1 MEAHLCLS
9 LFLLFAFL
17 IPFMVVG
24 NAELRALMELKSSL
38 DPEGK
43 ILSSWISDGEPCS
56 GFFEGV
62 ACNEHWKVANIS
74 LQGKGLSG
82 WLSPALAELK
92 CLSGLYL
99 HYNNLSG
106 EIPPHLSNLTDLVD
120 LYLDVNSL
128 SGTIPPELGNMASLQ
143 VLQLGDNQLEGNIP
157 TQMGSLKQLSTL
169 ALQYNKLTGQIPLSL
184 GNLEKLSRLNL
195 SFNNF
200 SGTIP
205 ATLAQNEHLE
215 VLDIQN
221 NSLSGI
227 VPSGMPLSYFKDY
240 IFITHLSLY
249 ILVYC
254 RLGEG
259 FQGRNN
265 PGLCGVGFSTLRDC
279 NKDQGLNVN
288 HIDTSDGEQPKKS
301 NSPKALPEPANVQ
314 LHCDQTHCSKST
326 RFHQT
331 VITASV
337 VITTLT
343 VICAGF
349 FTFFRYRRQKQR
361 IGNTSSS
368 SSEGK
373 LSPDQPKEFY
383 TKTPSAL
390 VNIEYC
396 SGWDPLSNGQNAD
409 AGGLSNEYLNQ
420 FRFNVDEVESATQ
433 YFSEANLLGKSK
445 FSAVY
450 KGVLRDGSLV
460 AIRSISVTCCK
471 TEEAEFVKGLNLLTS
486 LKHENLVRL
495 RGFCCSRSRG
505 ECFLIYDFAT
515 MGNLSQYLD
524 IEDGSGHVLDW
535 SKRVSI
541 IKGIAKGI
549 GYLHSNE
556 ASKPTIV
563 HQNISVENVL
573 LDHQFNPLIM
583 DAGLPK
589 LLADDVVFSALKV
602 SAAMGYLAPEYI
614 TTGRFTEKSDIYAF
628 GVIILQVLSG
638 KTTIG
643 SSIRMAVES
652 FRFDDSVDTN
662 LRGKYS
668 KSEAA
673 TLSKLAIQCTHELPD
688 QRPSIVDVIQELS
701 VFPAHL

>member
-1 MEAHLCLS
+1 MKVHSVHLLS
-9 LFLLFAFL
+9 LFLLVALL
-17 IPFMVVG
+17 IPQMVVG
-24 NAELRALMELKSSL
+24 NAELRALMALKSSL

-43 ILSSWISDGEPCS
+43 ILSSWTGDGDPCS
-56 GFFEGV
+56 GLYEGV
-62 ACNEHWKVANIS
+62 ACNEHRKVANIS
-74 LQGKGLSG
+74 LQGKSLSG

-92 CLSGLYL
+92 CLSGLFL

-106 EIPPHLSNLTDLVD
+106 EIPPHISNLTDLVD
-120 LYLDVNSL
+120 LYLDVNNL
-128 SGTIPPELGNMASLQ
+128 SGNIPPELGNMASLQ
-143 VLQLGDNQLEGNIP
+143 VLQLGDNQLVGNIP

-169 ALQYNKLTGQIPLSL
+169 ALQYNKLTGQIPPSL
-184 GNLEKLSRLNL
+184 VHLKMLSRLNL
-195 SFNNF
+195 SFNNL
-200 SGTIP
+200 SGTVP
-205 ATLAQNEHLE
+205 ATLAHIEHLE

-227 VPSGMPLSYFKDY
+227 VPSALK
-240 IFITHLSLY
+240 
-249 ILVYC
+249 

-259 FQGRNN
+259 FQGANN
-265 PGLCGVGFSTLRDC
+265 PGLCGVGFSTLRAC
-279 NKDQGLNVN
+279 NRDQDLKVN
-288 HIDTSDGEQPKKS
+288 HIDTSDGDQPKNG
-301 NSPKALPEPANVQ
+301 NSSKALPEPANVQ
-314 LHCDQTHCSKST
+314 LHCDHTHCSKSR
-326 RFHQT
+326 RFPQT
-331 VITASV
+331 VITAG
-337 VITTLT
+337 VIIITLT
-343 VICAGF
+343 IICAGF
-349 FTFFRYRRQKQR
+349 LTFFRYRRQKQR
-361 IGNTSSS
+361 ISNTSSS

-383 TKTPSAL
+383 TKSPSAL
-390 VNIEYC
+390 VNIEYY

-409 AGGLSNEYLNQ
+409 DGGLSNEYLNQ

-433 YFSEANLLGKSK
+433 YLSEANLLGKSK

-460 AIRSISVTCCK
+460 AIRSISATCCK

-486 LKHENLVRL
+486 LRHENLVRL

-524 IEDGSGHVLDW
+524 IEDGSGHVLEW
-535 SKRVSI
+535 AKRVSI

-583 DAGLPK
+583 DSGLPK

-614 TTGRFTEKSDIYAF
+614 TTGRFTEKSDMYAF

-643 SSIRMAVES
+643 SSIRVAVES
-652 FRFDDSVDTN
+652 FRFEDSVDTN
-662 LRGKYS
+662 LRGRYS

-673 TLSKLAIQCTHELPD
+673 ALSKLAIQCTHELPD
-688 QRPSIVDVIQELS
+688 QRPTMVDVIQELS
-701 VFPAHL
+701 VFSAHL

>member
-1 MEAHLCLS
+1 MS
-9 LFLLFAFL
+9 
-17 IPFMVVG
+17 
-24 NAELRALMELKSSL
+24 
-38 DPEGK
+38 
-43 ILSSWISDGEPCS
+43 
-56 GFFEGV
+56 
-62 ACNEHWKVANIS
+62 
-74 LQGKGLSG
+74 
-82 WLSPALAELK
+82 
-92 CLSGLYL
+92 
-99 HYNNLSG
+99 
-106 EIPPHLSNLTDLVD
+106 
-120 LYLDVNSL
+120 
-128 SGTIPPELGNMASLQ
+128 
-143 VLQLGDNQLEGNIP
+143 
-157 TQMGSLKQLSTL
+157 SLKQLSTL

-200 SGTIP
+200 SGTVP
-205 ATLAQNEHLE
+205 ATLAHIEHLE

-227 VPSGMPLSYFKDY
+227 VPSALK
-240 IFITHLSLY
+240 
-249 ILVYC
+249 

-259 FQGRNN
+259 FQGANN
-265 PGLCGVGFSTLRDC
+265 PGLCGVGFSTLRAC
-279 NKDQGLNVN
+279 NKDQDLNVN
-288 HIDTSDGEQPKKS
+288 HIDTSDGDQPKNS
-301 NSPKALPEPANVQ
+301 NSSKALPEPAYVQ
-314 LHCDQTHCSKST
+314 LHCGQTHCSKSR
-326 RFHQT
+326 RFPQT
-331 VITASV
+331 VITAGV
-337 VITTLT
+337 VIVTLT
-343 VICAGF
+343 FICAGF
-349 FTFFRYRRQKQR
+349 LTFFRYRRQKQR
-361 IGNTSSS
+361 ISNTLSS

-373 LSPDQPKEFY
+373 VSLDQPKEFY
-383 TKTPSAL
+383 TKSPSAL
-390 VNIEYC
+390 VNIDYY
-396 SGWDPLSNGQNAD
+396 SGWDQLSNGQNAD

-420 FRFNVDEVESATQ
+420 FRFNVDEVESATH
-433 YFSEANLLGKSK
+433 YFSEANLLNRSK
-445 FSAVY
+445 FAAGY

-486 LKHENLVRL
+486 LRHENLVRL

-524 IEDGSGHVLDW
+524 IEDGSSHVLEW

-541 IKGIAKGI
+541 IKGIANGI

-556 ASKPTIV
+556 ESKPTIV

-573 LDHQFNPLIM
+573 LDYQFNPLIR
-583 DAGLPK
+583 DAGLPM

-643 SSIRMAVES
+643 SSIRTAVES

-662 LRGKYS
+662 LKGIYS

-673 TLSKLAIQCTHELPD
+673 TLSKLAIQCTNELPD
-688 QRPSIVDVIQELS
+688 ERPTMVDVIQELS
-701 VFPAHL
+701 VLSAHL